1 MSEHRNSLWRR
12 GRCHALWLHQN
23 GRCFHCGC
31 PMPDPLT
38 QRDRHRKRP
47 DSATIEHVLP
57 RTLGGIQA
65 WPNEVAACR
74 ACNALK
80 ADRLPTA
87 MELWRLVWLKR
98 ERLLAWCDQPAEIV
112 PLLLRADT

>member
-1 MSEHRNSLWRR
+1 MNDYRDSSWRR
-12 GRCHALWLHQN
+12 GRCHALWAHQ
-23 GRCFHCGC
+23 GGLCFHCGQ

-38 QRDRHRKRP
+38 QRERHRKRA

-57 RTLGGIQA
+57 RTLGGIES

-74 ACNALK
+74 ACNAGK

-87 MELWRLVWLKR
+87 MELWRLIWLKR
-98 ERLLAWCDQPAEIV
+98 EELLGASDVLAV
-112 PLLLRADT
+112 LSYHSRV